1 MEVRYYT
8 VYMTINP
15 DQPDLAY
22 WCFDTLETAEQCFEV
37 LTKGMTAYTIT
48 LTLTDND
55 AQRSVLQTFK
65 LGDEDNGAVPAQE
78 KVDYRE
84 VILSL
89 GSNHSVTGSGRYSI
103 VE

>member
-1 MEVRYYT
+1 MFDRYA
-8 VYMTINP
+8 VHMTINP

-22 WCFDTLETAEQCFEV
+22 WCFATLEEAERCFK
-37 LTKGMTAYTIT
+37 LLKKGMTAYTIT

-55 AQRSVLQTFK
+55 LPHRDLQTFK
-65 LGDEDNGAVPAQE
+65 LGDEDHEAVPARE

-84 VILSL
+84 MILSL
-89 GSNHSVTGSGRYSI
+89 GSNHSVTGSGGHSI